1 VSEFLG
7 LWLVTFVL
15 TLLYLLLI
23 NRFVP
28 RRFAGVVL
36 AAAIGA
42 TMLIAV
48 IFAVGTAGP

>member
-1 VSEFLG
+1 VSEFLT
-7 LWLVTFVL
+7 LWVVSFVL

-28 RRFAGVVL
+28 RRFAGLTL

-42 TMLIAV
+42 TMLIGV
-48 IFAVGTAGP
+48 IFAVGAAGL